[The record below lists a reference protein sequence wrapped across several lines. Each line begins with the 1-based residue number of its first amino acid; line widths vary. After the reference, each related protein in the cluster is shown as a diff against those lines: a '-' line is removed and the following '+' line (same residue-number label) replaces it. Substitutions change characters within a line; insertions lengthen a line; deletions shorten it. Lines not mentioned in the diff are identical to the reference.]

1 MARIVVR
8 CLSSAAAVAV
18 LAGVS
23 ASGPVSSARSVD
35 SGRVHTALVPGDPYF
50 AGWSWPAMTSKLD
63 AAWNVTLGSPTVTI
77 AVVDTG
83 VTPLGDLA
91 GALVP
96 GVDLVDGSGS
106 TADTNGH
113 GTAVA
118 SVIAARTDN
127 GIGIAGVCGG
137 CTIMPVRVFDA
148 TGSAST
154 ATVAAGITWA
164 VDHGADVVNLSLS
177 GSQDSRVLDEAIAYA
192 TGHNVTVVV
201 AAGNGGSSDA
211 GHDGYPAAS
220 SPSAVRVG
228 GVDRN
233 GALFSWS
240 NHGSWVDIAAPGSVA
255 ALLANGTVSLGVQ
268 GTSMAAPY
276 VSGTVGLMLSDNAR
290 LSPADVKRILLATG
304 TSTAGLDVSSGR
316 RLDAYAALVGAGYT
330 ASTTLVATGRG
341 R

>member
-1 MARIVVR
+1 MAWIVVR
-8 CLSSAAAVAV
+8 CLSIATVVVA

-23 ASGPVSSARSVD
+23 ASGSPSARSAD
-35 SGRVHTALVPGDPYF
+35 SGPVHTALVPGDPSF
-50 AGWSWPAMTSKLD
+50 AGWSWPALTSKLD
-63 AAWNVTLGSPTVTI
+63 AAWNVTLGSSTVTI

-127 GIGIAGVCGG
+127 GIGIAGVCGR

-148 TGSAST
+148 SGSAST
-154 ATVAAGITWA
+154 AAVAAGITWA

-177 GSQDSRVLDEAIAYA
+177 GSQDSPVLDNAIAYA
-192 TGHNVTVVV
+192 TGHDVTVVI

-211 GHDGYPAAS
+211 GHDGYPAAA
-220 SPSAVRVG
+220 SPTAVRVAA
-228 GVDRN
+228 VDQN
-233 GALFSWS
+233 GALFAWS
-240 NHGSWVDIAAPGSVA
+240 NRGAWVDIAAPGSVA

-304 TSTAGLDVSSGR
+304 SSTAGLDVSSGR

-330 ASTTLVATGRG
+330 ASTTFAATGGG

>member
-1 MARIVVR
+1 MARVVVR
-8 CLSSAAAVAV
+8 CLATVGALVALV
-18 LAGVS
+18 GAS
-23 ASGPVSSARSVD
+23 ASGPASSAG

-50 AGWSWPAMTSKLD
+50 AGWSWPATTSKLD

-91 GALVP
+91 RALVP
-96 GVDLVDGSGS
+96 GVDLVDDSGN

-148 TGSAST
+148 SGSAST

-177 GSQDSRVLDEAIAYA
+177 GSRDSPVLDEAITYA
-192 TGHNVTVVV
+192 TGHEVTVVV

-211 GHDGYPAAS
+211 VHDGYPAAS
-220 SPSAVRVG
+220 SPTALRVA

-276 VSGTVGLMLSDNAR
+276 VSGTVGLMLSVNST

-304 TSTAGLDVSSGR
+304 TATAGLDVSSGS
-316 RLDAYAALVGAGYT
+316 RLDAYAALVGAGHA
-330 ASTTLVATGRG
+330 ASATLAATGGG